1 MDIRVEGTLQ
11 GVFSRQP
18 LAKGGPYAVDFS
30 RFFLLLIPCR
40 LIF

>member
-1 MDIRVEGTLQ
+1 MDRGGEGTWRECSVGSL
-11 GVFSRQP
+11 S
-18 LAKGGPYAVDFS
+18 LPYAVDFS